1 MFLDL
6 SLLVRKMNYNAN
18 QIAVTCILFS
28 VIGVIRWMI
37 SSVLRSTFLLLTR
50 LDGRLT
56 IFMNFEVFFLAFD
69 FCSYIEFV
77 YKIKSICFSYIYRI
91 LHFIFEDI
99 K

>member
-18 QIAVTCILFS
+18 QIAVKCILFS

-50 LDGRLT
+50 RLT
-56 IFMNFEVFFLAFD
+56 IFMNFEVFF
-69 FCSYIEFV
+69 
-77 YKIKSICFSYIYRI
+77 FSVRLLFIY
-91 LHFIFEDI
+91 
-99 K
+99 

>member
-1 MFLDL
+1 
-6 SLLVRKMNYNAN
+6 MNYNAN

-56 IFMNFEVFFLAFD
+56 IFMNFEVFFFSVRLLFI
-69 FCSYIEFV
+69 YW
-77 YKIKSICFSYIYRI
+77 ICIQNQINMF
-91 LHFIFEDI
+91 
-99 K
+99 